1 MLRWFRRKMSD
12 TLSSIDEEGTDC
24 DDAKQEVKSN
34 MNSSLRSIFSDTTDE
49 SCSDKASDK
58 CSNESAPRCD
68 WEPPKIHGLRNSFP
82 ILQQAY
88 IRKIQRG
95 EKVDYFEILKDDVR
109 NMRPIT
115 EHQMEY
121 VKHLEKI
128 GLIEIIEILDAVN
141 KTLIM
146 VAGLNDDDAK

>member
-12 TLSSIDEEGTDC
+12 NLSSIDEEETDC

-49 SCSDKASDK
+49 SCSNKASDK
-58 CSNESAPRCD
+58 CSDESDPRCD
-68 WEPPKIHGLRNSFP
+68 WEPSKIHGLRNSFP
-82 ILQQAY
+82 ILQQVY

-109 NMRPIT
+109 NMRPLT

-121 VKHLEKI
+121 VKSREKWE
-128 GLIEIIEILDAVN
+128 LIEIIEILDQVN
-141 KTLIM
+141 QTLIGL
-146 VAGLNDDDAK
+146 AGLNDDTK